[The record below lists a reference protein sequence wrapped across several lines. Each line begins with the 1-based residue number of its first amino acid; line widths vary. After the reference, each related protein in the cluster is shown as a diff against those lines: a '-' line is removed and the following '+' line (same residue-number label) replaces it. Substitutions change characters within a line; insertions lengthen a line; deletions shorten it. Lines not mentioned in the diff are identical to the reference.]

1 MKLETLLKE
10 LNSKKNGTWFK
21 IEWTTD
27 LNGKLCAAAK
37 REGHV
42 VTKEVSTT
50 VRKGIRYANMASV
63 RERLISE
70 GKFLVD
76 PQDGSVHVFPEKL
89 SWGEWVDG
97 SDVLIKHKDQYY
109 VRLYTS
115 PNKPVVQYFLDG
127 VAIAADEL
135 KKRGLLQPAYWNRE
149 NVEECMTLKVESVNK
164 IY

>member
-1 MKLETLLKE
+1 MKLEKLLKE
-10 LNSKKNGTWFK
+10 LGQKKNGVWFK

-63 RERLISE
+63 KERLMSE

-76 PQDGSVHVFPEKL
+76 PETGKTYVFPEKL
-89 SWGEWVDG
+89 SWGEWVEG
-97 SDVLIKHKDQYY
+97 SDVLIKHKDKYY

-115 PNKPVVQYFLDG
+115 PNKPSVKYFLDG
-127 VAIAADEL
+127 VAISAEDL
-135 KKRGLLQPAYWNRE
+135 KVKNILQPAYWTRDG
-149 NVEECMTLKVESVNK
+149 VEECMTLKVDSVNK

>member
-10 LNSKKNGTWFK
+10 LDKRRNGAWFK

-42 VTKEVSTT
+42 VTKNVSTT

-63 RERLISE
+63 RQRLISE

-76 PQDGSVHVFPEKL
+76 PKTGETYVFPEKL

-115 PNKPVVQYFLDG
+115 PNKPIVNYFLDG
-127 VAIAADEL
+127 VHISAQEL
-135 KKRGLLQPAYWNRE
+135 KNKGLLQPAYWNRE
-149 NVEECMTLKVESVNK
+149 NVEECMTLKVDNVVK

>member
-10 LNSKKNGTWFK
+10 LSKKKNGAWFK
-21 IEWTTD
+21 IQWTTD

-42 VTKEVSTT
+42 VTKQVSTT

-63 RERLISE
+63 RQRLISE

-76 PQDGSVHVFPEKL
+76 PETGETHVFPEKL
-89 SWGEWVDG
+89 SWGEWVEG
-97 SDVLIKHKDQYY
+97 SDVLIKHKEQYY

-115 PNKPVVQYFLDG
+115 PNKPIVNYFLDG
-127 VAIAADEL
+127 VSIAAQEL
-135 KKRGLLQPAYWNRE
+135 KDKGLLQPAYWTRE
-149 NVEECMTLKVESVNK
+149 NVEECMTLKVDSVNK

>member
-1 MKLETLLKE
+1 MNLEKLLKE
-10 LNSKKNGTWFK
+10 LNGKKNGTWFK

-27 LNGKLCAAAK
+27 LQNKLCAAAK

-42 VTKEVSTT
+42 VTKNVSTT

-63 RERLISE
+63 KERLISE

-76 PQDGSVHVFPEKL
+76 PLTGETHVFPEKL

-97 SDVLIKHKDQYY
+97 SDVLIRHKDQYY

-115 PNKPVVQYFLDG
+115 PNTPKIQYFLDG
-127 VAIAADEL
+127 IAIAAEEL
-135 KKRGLLQPAYWNRE
+135 KSKGLLQPAYWTSGGIQ
-149 NVEECMTLKVESVNK
+149 ECMTLKVSNINK

>member
-1 MKLETLLKE
+1 MKLEALLKA
-10 LNSKKNGTWFK
+10 LNGKKNGVWFK
-21 IEWTTD
+21 IEWTTN

-42 VTKEVSTT
+42 VTKDVSTT

-76 PQDGSVHVFPEKL
+76 PETGKTYVFPEKL

-97 SDVLIKHKDQYY
+97 SDVLIKHKEQYY

-115 PNKPVVQYFLDG
+115 PNKPIVQYFLNG
-127 VAIAADEL
+127 VAITAEEL
-135 KKRGLLQPAYWNRE
+135 KKRGILQPAYWNRE
-149 NVEECMTLKVESVNK
+149 NVEECMTLKVDSVNK

>member
-10 LNSKKNGTWFK
+10 LNKKKNGTWFK
-21 IEWTTD
+21 IEWTTN

-42 VTKEVSTT
+42 ITKEVSTT
-50 VRKGIRYANMASV
+50 VRKGIHYANMASV
-63 RERLISE
+63 RKRLISE

-76 PQDGSVHVFPEKL
+76 PETGETYVFPEKL

-115 PNKPVVQYFLDG
+115 PNKPKVKYFLDG
-127 VAIAADEL
+127 TEIAADEL
-135 KKRGLLQPAYWNRE
+135 KKKDLLQSAYWNRE
-149 NVEECMTLKVESVNK
+149 NVEECMTLKVDSVNK

>member
-1 MKLETLLKE
+1 MKLEALLKE
-10 LNSKKNGTWFK
+10 LNKKKNGAWFK

-37 REGHV
+37 REGRV
-42 VTKEVSTT
+42 VTKKVSTT
-50 VRKGIRYANMASV
+50 VRKGIRYANMSSV
-63 RERLISE
+63 RKRLISE
-70 GKFLVD
+70 GKFHVD
-76 PQDGSVHVFPEKL
+76 PKTGETHVFSEAL

-115 PNKPVVQYFLDG
+115 PNKPKVQYFLDG
-127 VAIAADEL
+127 IAIAAEEL
-135 KKRGLLQPAYWNRE
+135 KKLELLQPAYWNRE
-149 NVEECMTLKVESVNK
+149 NVEECMTLKIDSVSR

>member
-1 MKLETLLKE
+1 MTLEKLLKE
-10 LNSKKNGTWFK
+10 LNGKRNGAWFC
-21 IEWTTD
+21 IEWTSD
-27 LNGKLCAAAK
+27 LNSKLCASAK
-37 REGHV
+37 RNGHV
-42 VTKEVSTT
+42 VTKKVSTT

-63 RERLISE
+63 RARLISE

-76 PQDGSVHVFPEKL
+76 PETGETHVFPEKL

-115 PNKPVVQYFLDG
+115 PNKPKIQYFLDG
-127 VAIAADEL
+127 IAIDADAL
-135 KKRGLLQPAYWNRE
+135 KKTGFLQPAYWSRE
-149 NVEECMTLKVESVNK
+149 NVEECMTLKVSSVNK